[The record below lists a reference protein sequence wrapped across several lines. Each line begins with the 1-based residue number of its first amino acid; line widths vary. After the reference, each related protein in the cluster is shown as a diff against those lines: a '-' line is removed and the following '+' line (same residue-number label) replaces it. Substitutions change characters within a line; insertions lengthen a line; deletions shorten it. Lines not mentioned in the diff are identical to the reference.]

1 MKNNFTSYGKIIPV
15 QKLVLC
21 LVFLFSAQFISAQV
35 PTVQQQLY
43 VTFGAST
50 MLDLSPNGFTITPTG
65 APIPCPDRF
74 GNPNCAL
81 KLAPTD
87 YLTITPDPV
96 FDMVPGEDYSISMW
110 YRGYTASISDLELL
124 FNKTSSTNAP
134 IPSDYHL
141 CIYDL
146 NKPYQGYFFSPVTF
160 QPITPGAGWHHLVA
174 MYNNVGSVWTLY
186 IDNVL
191 AYNFSGPV
199 VTSSPGDPVKIGGGW
214 PIGTGYNGRVD
225 DIVFYDRLLTVP
237 EINQLF
243 IDANSCAIPCGCP
256 TPTGLAFA
264 GCTNPNTSVLTWAGN
279 PCALSYQ
286 VRIRNVTAA
295 GPWVNYTSATP
306 TISIPTIPGNVYQ
319 WKVRSQ
325 CAATGI
331 IVNSPFSSNNN
342 FTALA
347 CRTGEEEFETEISGS
362 TELYPNP
369 ATNAITITLTFQNAT
384 LTFYDLSGKIVME
397 KIVPD
402 YVAELSIEHLQNGIY
417 LLKIENGSSS
427 EILKFVKT
435 E

>member
-1 MKNNFTSYGKIIPV
+1 MKNKFTAIKKIMHL
-15 QKLVLC
+15 QKLVIC
-21 LVFLFSAQFISAQV
+21 LITLLSAQFISAQV

-50 MLDLSPNGFTITPTG
+50 MTDLSPNGFTITPTG

-87 YLTITPDPV
+87 YLTVTPDPV
-96 FDMVPGEDYSISMW
+96 FDMVAGEDYSISMW

-124 FNKTSSTNAP
+124 FNKTNPANTP

-160 QPITPGAGWHHLVA
+160 QPITPGAGWHHLVG

-186 IDNVL
+186 IDNIL
-191 AYNFSGPV
+191 AYNFAGPV
-199 VTSSPGDPVKIGGGW
+199 VTSSPGNPVQIGGGW
-214 PIGTGYNGRVD
+214 PLGVGYNGRVD

-237 EINQLF
+237 EVNQLF

-264 GCTNPNTSVLTWAGN
+264 GCTNPNTSVLTWTGN
-279 PCALSYQ
+279 ACAMSYQ

-295 GPWVNYTSATP
+295 GPWVNYTAATP

-331 IVNSPFSSNNN
+331 IINSPFSSNNN

-347 CRTGEEEFETEISGS
+347 CRMGDEEMETEFSIG
-362 TELYPNP
+362 TQLYPNP
-369 ATNAITITLTFQNAT
+369 ANHELNIETTADEVDITII
-384 LTFYDLSGKIVME
+384 DISGKI
-397 KIVPD
+397 I
-402 YVAELSIEHLQNGIY
+402 SITTLKGETKQISVSNLVNGIY
-417 LLKIENGSSS
+417 FIKIDTNTSS
-427 EILKFVKT
+427 ETLSFIKT

>member
-331 IVNSPFSSNNN
+331 IVNSPFS
-342 FTALA
+342 
-347 CRTGEEEFETEISGS
+347 
-362 TELYPNP
+362 
-369 ATNAITITLTFQNAT
+369 
-384 LTFYDLSGKIVME
+384 
-397 KIVPD
+397 
-402 YVAELSIEHLQNGIY
+402 
-417 LLKIENGSSS
+417 
-427 EILKFVKT
+427 
-435 E
+435 